1 MTAMFDDQARH
12 IAYVIAETQRRGAT
26 TVEPTEEAQDEWVDV
41 INGFH
46 VGGLSF
52 LETCTPG
59 YYNNEGAPRG
69 GSAFFGAYTPGINA
83 FNQLLEEW
91 RERGDLAGM
100 ELRAA
105 PAGGQ

>member
-1 MTAMFDDQARH
+1 M
-12 IAYVIAETQRRGAT
+12 
-26 TVEPTEEAQDEWVDV
+26 EPTEEAQDEWVDV

-91 RERGDLAGM
+91 REQRRHGRHGDRPPRLTPRRVRATRSRALRGRRP
-100 ELRAA
+100 RASR
-105 PAGGQ
+105 G